1 MITQTR
7 RQPGFGR
14 MKAVHFV
21 GIGGIGM
28 SSIAEVLLARGYRVS
43 GSDLK
48 RSEITERLE
57 HLGARIYEGHSAEHV
72 NDADVVAIASRPRG
86 RRDRGRSKREK

>member
-1 MITQTR
+1 MSEIRETQTR

-14 MKAVHFV
+14 LKAVHMV

-28 SSIAEVLLARGYRVS
+28 SSIAEVLLARGYEVS

-48 RSEITERLE
+48 RSDVTERL
-57 HLGARIYEGHSAEHV
+57 
-72 NDADVVAIASRPRG
+72 
-86 RRDRGRSKREK
+86 